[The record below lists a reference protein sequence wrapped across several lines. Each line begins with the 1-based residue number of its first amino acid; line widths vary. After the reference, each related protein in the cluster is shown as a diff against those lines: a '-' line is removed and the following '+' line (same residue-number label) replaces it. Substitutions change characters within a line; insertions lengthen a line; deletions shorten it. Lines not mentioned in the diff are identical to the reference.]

1 MFPYPTKLK
10 RVSPIFSRV
19 SFSSR
24 RQSRRTFCDSECSSS
39 CRGKFVARCRKHAM
53 LQFWAIITG
62 FLRHYTAKIL
72 IILSWLARQAKP
84 RSWPRGKWKRFQL
97 WYKRLKINLNL
108 KNWTEEIK
116 PTAHSLHSGT
126 RHVLQLSQYVITFQ
140 YFIRLYGR
148 TNHRGGLL
156 IILVIYAKKEKKISR
171 KKWNYCLLPINI
183 HPSLK
188 TSIIETIFSLK

>member
-1 MFPYPTKLK
+1 MLQIIFFRYFKAYSSKIYKQLSPLVFAYPRKLK

-24 RQSRRTFCDSECSSS
+24 RQSQRTFCDSECSSS

-53 LQFWAIITG
+53 FQFWAIITG

-72 IILSWLARQAKP
+72 IILPWLARHAKP
-84 RSWPRGKWKRFQL
+84 TSWPRGKWKRFQL

-116 PTAHSLHSGT
+116 PMAHSLHSGT
-126 RHVLQLSQYVITFQ
+126 PACVAIITICHYFSIFYTVVLTNQSS
-140 YFIRLYGR
+140 GR
-148 TNHRGGLL
+148 FADYIGYLR
-156 IILVIYAKKEKKISR
+156 
-171 KKWNYCLLPINI
+171 
-183 HPSLK
+183 
-188 TSIIETIFSLK
+188 